1 MGELRGKLIL
11 APHAK
16 LKCPFYVGQEEG
28 GKGEGGN
35 DYAVGLTA
43 QVQRLSQELRQLAA
57 SSRTVKVVH
66 LGSGGVEQ

>member
-1 MGELRGKLIL
+1 MTNEEHIYICIL
-11 APHAK
+11 QVLSKH
-16 LKCPFYVGQEEG
+16 LKEEG